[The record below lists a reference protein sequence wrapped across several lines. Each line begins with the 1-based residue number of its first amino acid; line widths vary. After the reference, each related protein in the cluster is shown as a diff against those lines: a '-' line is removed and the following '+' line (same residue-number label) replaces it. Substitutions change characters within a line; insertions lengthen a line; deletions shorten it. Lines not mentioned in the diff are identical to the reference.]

1 MAVTITLNV
10 MNLFACCTFI
20 IEDYIS
26 YSNCT
31 EEEANLPENDC
42 TNVGLEVIDK
52 LEVSFSI
59 VFMMEVFY
67 NFSQ

>member
-1 MAVTITLNV
+1 LLAVLLSLRITYPTQTVLRKKP
-10 MNLFACCTFI
+10 NLQ
-20 IEDYIS
+20 
-26 YSNCT
+26 
-31 EEEANLPENDC
+31 ENDC

>member
-1 MAVTITLNV
+1 

-31 EEEANLPENDC
+31 AEQAEEPGHDC
-42 TNVGLEVIDK
+42 TNVGLEAIDK

-59 VFMMEVFY
+59 VFLIEVFY
-67 NFSQ
+67 NFL